1 MAHINDLQTAR
12 EAAEAVVNDYDR
24 AELFAKIAYAS
35 ALTDIAAAVEVISRE
50 FRNNKRRVSR

>member
-12 EAAEAVVNDYDR
+12 AAAESVANDYDR

-35 ALTDIAAAVEVISRE
+35 ALTDIAAAVEDISRE
-50 FRNNKRRVSR
+50 FKSRRRNSR